1 MNGMKQSEFIHELEI
16 QLKGTI
22 PDDDLR
28 EVLFDYE
35 GFFISGREEGR
46 TDDQISAE
54 LGSPSYLAQS
64 LRNEQNDRL
73 HAFNKNIANPGKRLC
88 AFLIDSVIASTPFL
102 FSALLISSTIVP
114 FLSLVL
120 FYSNPAPSTVFYTAT
135 SLFYDETDTE
145 VEQRTIH
152 TSGNN
157 FTIIK
162 TEKHAWLRNLIDIVG
177 FTVYLLYSLICSLLL
192 HGQTLGKKLM
202 RIRVRA
208 ATAEPS
214 SKQTIFYREFLGKV
228 LINSI
233 PIVPLVSLFTLLF
246 TKQHKTLHDMLADTI
261 VTND

>member
-1 MNGMKQSEFIHELEI
+1 MKQSEFIHELEI
-16 QLKGTI
+16 QLKGII
-22 PDDDLR
+22 PEEDLR
-28 EVLFDYE
+28 EILSDYK

-73 HAFNKNIANPGKRLC
+73 HAFNKNIATPGKRLC
-88 AFLIDSVIASTPFL
+88 AFLIDSVIASVPFL

-120 FYSNPAPSTVFYTAT
+120 FYSNPAPSTIFYTAT
-135 SLFYDETDTE
+135 SMFYDKTYTE
-145 VEQRTIH
+145 VSEHAMHKNDNTTLIV
-152 TSGNN
+152 
-157 FTIIK
+157 K
-162 TEKHAWLRNLIDIVG
+162 TEKHASLRNFIEIVG

-208 ATAEPS
+208 ATAEPA
-214 SKQTIFYREFLGKV
+214 SKWTIFYREFLGKT

-233 PIVPLVSLFTLLF
+233 PVVPLISLFTLLI
-246 TKQHKTLHDMLADTI
+246 TKEHKALHDMLADTI